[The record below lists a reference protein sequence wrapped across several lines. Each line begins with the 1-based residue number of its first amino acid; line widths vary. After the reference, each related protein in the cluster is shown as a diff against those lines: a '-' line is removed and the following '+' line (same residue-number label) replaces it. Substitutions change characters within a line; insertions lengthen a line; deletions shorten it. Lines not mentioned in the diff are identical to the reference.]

1 MLVKDFFNK
10 YKAVKIEISEEKLKN
25 VLDYLNYLSI
35 KFNYN
40 YYKEKDS
47 NVYYL
52 SFFNIIDSNFKYYN
66 KNSFELY
73 ILENFMSDLNQ
84 TFISK
89 KY

>member
-52 SFFNIIDSNFKYYN
+52 SFFNIID
-66 KNSFELY
+66 
-73 ILENFMSDLNQ
+73 
-84 TFISK
+84 
-89 KY
+89 